1 MYLLTGYNIL
11 AGLGLSLAVI
21 FSCHSSQTSDLNLLS
36 VRSLPLM
43 QDIFSVIVPNTANDT
58 ILGQLLADA
67 LPDEYLLGITGKH
80 FKFLV
85 LF

>member
-1 MYLLTGYNIL
+1 MYLLTDYNIL
-11 AGLGLSLAVI
+11 AGLGLGVAVI

-43 QDIFSVIVPNTANDT
+43 QDIFSVIVPNNDT
-58 ILGQLLADA
+58 ILAQLLADA
-67 LPDEYLLGITGKH
+67 LPDEYLLGITGKRLR
-80 FKFLV
+80 FLI

>member
-1 MYLLTGYNIL
+1 MYLLTDYNIL
-11 AGLGLSLAVI
+11 AGFGLGVAVI

-43 QDIFSVIVPNTANDT
+43 QDIFSVIVPNNDT
-58 ILGQLLADA
+58 ILAQLLADA

-80 FKFLV
+80 LGFLF

>member
-1 MYLLTGYNIL
+1 
-11 AGLGLSLAVI
+11 
-21 FSCHSSQTSDLNLLS
+21 LNLLS

-43 QDIFSVIVPNTANDT
+43 QDIFSVIAPNTANDT

-80 FKFLV
+80 LRFLF